1 MIADPTPIKVP
12 CKRRPTMINVTIFVW
27 INKIAETNIIFI
39 ASKHCFLVKADR
51 NTLLNNAPTHAL
63 AGIQAVKNPCAKAL
77 SNYKLKMA
85 IKSSNLM
92 ALKYTIA

>member
-1 MIADPTPIKVP
+1 
-12 CKRRPTMINVTIFVW
+12 
-27 INKIAETNIIFI
+27 
-39 ASKHCFLVKADR
+39 
-51 NTLLNNAPTHAL
+51 LLNNAPTHAL